1 MPNKKL
7 WKYLLVL
14 VMTFSLV
21 AGVGFSIY
29 TCQKEARGSNLTVDF
44 ILNLINLE
52 RQKNSLPALIINN
65 QIMQAA
71 TNKSLDM
78 SKQGYFSHYN
88 PQGIR
93 GITLIKETGYNYQTA
108 GENLAI
114 YFDDSTELVNSW
126 MSSSGHRVNILKTD
140 YTHTGIGLIEG
151 SFKGVKTTYITQMFA
166 TPIATVAPVQKQTT
180 PTQTQVSSQQTPA
193 PTTASSSSSQSQI
206 IENIQSS
213 TISQSSVNI
222 SSSSNSSLS
231 TTENSSISINST
243 FSNSSN
249 ISINNNLFSEHSQN
263 FAQQSSQSQ
272 NSQLSKL
279 ATDTNQSE
287 SSEIQ
292 TGGVI
297 GNSNKTSS
305 ACWYKNFSTK

>member
-126 MSSSGHRVNILKTD
+126 MSSSGHRGNILKTD

-151 SFKGVKTTYITQMFA
+151 SFKGVKTTYITQMCH
-166 TPIATVAPVQKQTT
+166 
-180 PTQTQVSSQQTPA
+180 SNSY
-193 PTTASSSSSQSQI
+193 SSSCTKA
-206 IENIQSS
+206 NN
-213 TISQSSVNI
+213 TYTNT
-222 SSSSNSSLS
+222 SL
-231 TTENSSISINST
+231 
-243 FSNSSN
+243 
-249 ISINNNLFSEHSQN
+249 
-263 FAQQSSQSQ
+263 
-272 NSQLSKL
+272 
-279 ATDTNQSE
+279 
-287 SSEIQ
+287 
-292 TGGVI
+292 
-297 GNSNKTSS
+297 
-305 ACWYKNFSTK
+305 